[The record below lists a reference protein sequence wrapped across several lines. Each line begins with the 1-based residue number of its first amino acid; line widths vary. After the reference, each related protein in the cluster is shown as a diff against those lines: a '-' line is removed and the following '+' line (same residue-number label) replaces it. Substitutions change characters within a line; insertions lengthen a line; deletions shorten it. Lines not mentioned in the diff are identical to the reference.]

1 MRRRCPILSDKF
13 AYTTA
18 LTIKRPKKVALFKF
32 QFLDERME
40 TEINEIDA
48 QLTPAE
54 LRRITEESDLKNV
67 RRINLSIDTERVTLS
82 ELGNHLVNLV
92 ELKLE
97 TPSYVPTLRKFGTL
111 QNLKV
116 LWASAVGLEN
126 IDGTSGLTSLTEL
139 YIR

>member
-1 MRRRCPILSDKF
+1 
-13 AYTTA
+13 
-18 LTIKRPKKVALFKF
+18 
-32 QFLDERME
+32 ME

-54 LRRITEESDLKNV
+54 LRRITEESDLENV
-67 RRINLSIDTERVTLS
+67 RQINLSIDTERVTLS
-82 ELGNHLVNLV
+82 ELGNYLVNLV